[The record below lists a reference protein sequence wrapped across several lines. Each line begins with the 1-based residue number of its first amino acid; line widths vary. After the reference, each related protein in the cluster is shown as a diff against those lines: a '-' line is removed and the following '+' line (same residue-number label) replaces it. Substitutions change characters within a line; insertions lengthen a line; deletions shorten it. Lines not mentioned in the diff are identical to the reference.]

1 MVRDWTM
8 DQVSEALNDGAIAL
22 VDVREPHEFAM
33 GHIPGSISMPLSQFD
48 AAALPHGKPIV
59 FSCAA
64 GVRSLRAIDLAR
76 AAGVEVDSHYLGGF
90 KDWFAQG
97 GSVERL

>member
-1 MVRDWTM
+1 M
-8 DQVSEALNDGAIAL
+8 DQVSEALDDGTIAL
-22 VDVREPHEFAM
+22 VDVREAHEFAI

-48 AAALPHGKPIV
+48 AAALPHGRTIV

-64 GVRSLRAIDLAR
+64 GVRSLRAIVLAR
-76 AAGVEVDSHYLGGF
+76 ASGVEVDSHYPGGF

-97 GSVERL
+97 GMVDRL